1 MIQVTRVWPTVYSM
15 CVSMYGLFHGVFSV
29 AAVFSGLKFS
39 REQQF
44 PQNNDFNRTI

>member
-1 MIQVTRVWPTVYSM
+1 MAYSLLNV
-15 CVSMYGLFHGVFSV
+15 CFNNSMYGLFHGVFSV
-29 AAVFSGLKFS
+29 AAVFSGLEFS